1 MAFSYDNHTQSG
13 PKARTLSFI
22 EALNNGTSVEFNS
35 VVNPGGG
42 EATED
47 KRVMATIFSVYN
59 LSAQMDSYKRG
70 MTDEDVFEMCD
81 ALNVERDDTLIV
93 LFKRGEYSESLTQE
107 KTLSQ
112 EITHSR
118 IRDKSVFSN
127 Q

>member
-1 MAFSYDNHTQSG
+1 M
-13 PKARTLSFI
+13 
-22 EALNNGTSVEFNS
+22 NNGEPVEFNL

-47 KRVMATIFSVYN
+47 KRVMATIFSIYN

-70 MTDEDVFEMCD
+70 MTDDDVFEMCD
-81 ALNVERDDTLIV
+81 ALQVERDDTLIV

-107 KTLSQ
+107 KEQSQ
-112 EITHSR
+112 EIIYSR
-118 IRDKSVFSN
+118 IRDKSVFNN